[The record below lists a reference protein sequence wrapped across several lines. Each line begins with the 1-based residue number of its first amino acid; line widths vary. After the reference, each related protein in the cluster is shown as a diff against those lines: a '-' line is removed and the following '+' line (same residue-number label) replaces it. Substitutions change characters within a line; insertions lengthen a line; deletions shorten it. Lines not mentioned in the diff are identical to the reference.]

1 MQVWN
6 KCYTVVILLICVHT
20 RTHMHMCTHTHVH
33 ACTHTHTHTH
43 THTLTHTHSHTH
55 TLSLTVVADGRILKV
70 VFATGNR
77 TSSIL
82 PISPVI
88 AEEIKVCSCSDFVRK
103 TYLWIVKCWY
113 YSCVRDTHEFS
124 QENLSLIKT
133 QQSSQLFSPSTIISP
148 QD

>member
-1 MQVWN
+1 MEIDLSTSMEQMLH
-6 KCYTVVILLICVHT
+6 CGDLAHL
-20 RTHMHMCTHTHVH
+20 
-33 ACTHTHTHTH
+33 CTHTHTHAHVHTHTCTHAHTH
-43 THTLTHTHSHTH
+43 THTYTHTHSHTH

-103 TYLWIVKCWY
+103 TFLWIVKC
-113 YSCVRDTHEFS
+113 
-124 QENLSLIKT
+124 
-133 QQSSQLFSPSTIISP
+133 
-148 QD
+148 